1 MLVERY
7 FVLLEFEDR
16 LSSPLT
22 ILLCAVLEN
31 PCFNRAECQHFQMC
45 LWISWKFIKLEQ
57 TSHPLQVCCTV
68 VERLLKRF

>member
-31 PCFNRAECQHFQMC
+31 PVF
-45 LWISWKFIKLEQ
+45 
-57 TSHPLQVCCTV
+57 
-68 VERLLKRF
+68 